1 MINMFGRFSDS
12 FKSKEKT
19 DFWRVAVESFENKN
33 YFDSFRNFVKYA
45 DDDETNNIKLTDN
58 GSSLDIEFYQGT
70 KLIKV
75 KIDDK
80 KVNAESDIAIV
91 TKSGVAFMRRLLELN
106 YGLYYSRF
114 SLKDGMIVLKFDS
127 SIIDCSPSKFYYA
140 IKEIALKADKQDDL
154 LTKDFNMLQ
163 PVIEVDTIVIP
174 ENEKKIKYKFYKK
187 WIEETI
193 KTVNPLNEK
202 SYEGGISYLL
212 LSLVYKIDF
221 FLLPEGNIVNELE
234 KLSSNY
240 FTDDGKTFIEKNN
253 SLKDGLQKL
262 NDEPENKVI
271 ESFYKT
277 ISAFSVLNPTNF
289 SPILNIIKDNQ
300 KNIKYYIDNKNEKIA
315 LAIYE
320 YIFGYC
326 LYNYGMVKCVSHFF
340 KLAMVLINYEY
351 YLEITGSSGN
361 KYFIDENKLDEKLI
375 KDEIND
381 EIKNSGTEY
390 PELSFNTANLN
401 FSSLLNFLHSFLK
414 EIQNLN
420 FNI

>member
-1 MINMFGRFSDS
+1 MFGRFSDS

-45 DDDETNNIKLTDN
+45 DDDEINNIKLIDN
-58 GSSLDIEFYQGT
+58 GSSLNIEFYQGT

-240 FTDDGKTFIEKNN
+240 FIDDGKTFIDKNN

-289 SPILNIIKDNQ
+289 SPVLNVIKDNQ

-351 YLEITGSSGN
+351 YLEFTGSSGN

-375 KDEIND
+375 KDEINN

>member
-1 MINMFGRFSDS
+1 MFGRFSDS

-70 KLIKV
+70 KLVKV

-163 PVIEVDTIVIP
+163 PVIEVNTIIIP
-174 ENEKKIKYKFYKK
+174 ESEKNIKYKFYKK

-193 KTVNPLNEK
+193 KTVNLLNEK

-289 SPILNIIKDNQ
+289 SPVLNIIKDNQ

-375 KDEIND
+375 KDELND

-390 PELSFNTANLN
+390 PELSLNTANLN
-401 FSSLLNFLHSFLK
+401 FSSLLNLLHSFLK

>member
-1 MINMFGRFSDS
+1 MFGRFSDS

-75 KIDDK
+75 KIDDE

-174 ENEKKIKYKFYKK
+174 ENEKKIEYKFYKK

-289 SPILNIIKDNQ
+289 SPILNVIKDNQ

>member
-1 MINMFGRFSDS
+1 MFGRFSDS

-70 KLIKV
+70 KLVKV

-163 PVIEVDTIVIP
+163 PVIEVNTIIIP
-174 ENEKKIKYKFYKK
+174 ESEKNIKYKFYKK

-193 KTVNPLNEK
+193 KTVNLLNEK

-289 SPILNIIKDNQ
+289 SPVLNIIKDNQ

-390 PELSFNTANLN
+390 PELSLNTANLN
-401 FSSLLNFLHSFLK
+401 FSSLLNLLHSFLK

>member
-1 MINMFGRFSDS
+1 
-12 FKSKEKT
+12 
-19 DFWRVAVESFENKN
+19 
-33 YFDSFRNFVKYA
+33 
-45 DDDETNNIKLTDN
+45 
-58 GSSLDIEFYQGT
+58 
-70 KLIKV
+70 
-75 KIDDK
+75 
-80 KVNAESDIAIV
+80 
-91 TKSGVAFMRRLLELN
+91 
-106 YGLYYSRF
+106 
-114 SLKDGMIVLKFDS
+114 
-127 SIIDCSPSKFYYA
+127 
-140 IKEIALKADKQDDL
+140 
-154 LTKDFNMLQ
+154 MLQ
-163 PVIEVDTIVIP
+163 PVIEVNTIIIP
-174 ENEKKIKYKFYKK
+174 ESEKNIKYKFYKK

-193 KTVNPLNEK
+193 KTVNLLNEK

-262 NDEPENKVI
+262 NDETENKVI

-289 SPILNIIKDNQ
+289 SPVLNIIKDNQ

-375 KDEIND
+375 KDELND

-390 PELSFNTANLN
+390 PELSLNTANLN
-401 FSSLLNFLHSFLK
+401 FSSLLNLLHSFLK

>member
-1 MINMFGRFSDS
+1 MFGRFSDS

-163 PVIEVDTIVIP
+163 PVIEVDTIIIP
-174 ENEKKIKYKFYKK
+174 ESEKNIKYKFYKK

-193 KTVNPLNEK
+193 KTVNLLNEK

-289 SPILNIIKDNQ
+289 SPVLNIIKDNQ

-375 KDEIND
+375 KDEINN

>member
-75 KIDDK
+75 KIDDE

-174 ENEKKIKYKFYKK
+174 ENEKKIEYKFYKK

-289 SPILNIIKDNQ
+289 SPILNVIKDNQ